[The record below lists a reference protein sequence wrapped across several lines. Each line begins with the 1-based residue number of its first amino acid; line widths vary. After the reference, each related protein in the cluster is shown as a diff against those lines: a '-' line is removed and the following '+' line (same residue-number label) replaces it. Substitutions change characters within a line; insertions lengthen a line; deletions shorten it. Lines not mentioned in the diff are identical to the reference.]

1 VELMARIPI
10 RSPQVTNFL
19 NYILVDCGTNRS
31 MVIEC
36 VLRSEPYNA
45 KLVFDKSQSMAKGA
59 TLSIQPRIYCIEIE
73 FETEDDLI
81 AFVLRWS

>member
-1 VELMARIPI
+1 MELMARISI
-10 RSPQVTNFL
+10 RSPQCKNFL
-19 NYILVDCGTNRS
+19 NYVLADSGTNHS
-31 MVIEC
+31 MAIERF
-36 VLRSEPYNA
+36 LRSEPYNA
-45 KLVFDKSQSMAKGA
+45 KLVCDKTQSMTKGT